1 MKELA
6 KKNDN
11 LNHQVDHVPQHIAII
26 MDGNRRWANK
36 KNIPGTLGH
45 REGVQTLKKI
55 VRYAHKLG
63 VKFLTV
69 YAFSTENWNR
79 KKDEVDFLMVLLQE
93 AIKNELEELC
103 SENVKLKFIGLC
115 NELPQ
120 PLPEIINTATE
131 KTKNNTGLSLQVAL
145 NYGSKLEIT
154 NALKT
159 ISKEVLEN
167 KLKIE
172 DITPETIDKHLFT
185 SGIPD
190 PELVIRT
197 GGEFRLSNYLLWQ
210 SAYSE
215 FYSTEALWPDFD
227 EKELDKSIEEFNKR
241 QRRFGV

>member
-1 MKELA
+1 MKEVA
-6 KKNDN
+6 KKNEN
-11 LNHQVDHVPQHIAII
+11 LNHQVNLIPKHIAII

-36 KNIPGTLGH
+36 KNMPATLGH

-63 VKFLTV
+63 LQFLTV

-93 AIKNELEELC
+93 AIKNELEELF

-115 NELPQ
+115 DELPQ
-120 PLPEIINTATE
+120 PLPEIINNATE
-131 KTKNNTGLSLQVAL
+131 RTKNNTGLNLQVAL

-154 NALKT
+154 NAIKE
-159 ISKEVLEN
+159 ISKKVTSGEI
-167 KLKIE
+167 KI
-172 DITPETIDKHLFT
+172 DNITPEIVDEHLFT
-185 SGIPD
+185 AGIPE

-215 FYSTEALWPDFD
+215 FYSTEALWPEFD
-227 EKELDKSIEEFNKR
+227 EKELDKSILEFNQR
-241 QRRFGV
+241 QRRFGI

>member
-1 MKELA
+1 MKEIA
-6 KKNDN
+6 EKKDN
-11 LNHQVDHVPQHIAII
+11 SNHQKDVIPQHIAII

-36 KNIPGTLGH
+36 KNLPATLGH

-63 VKFLTV
+63 IRFLTV

-93 AIKNELEELC
+93 AIKNELEELF
-103 SENVKLKFIGLC
+103 SENVKLKFIGFC
-115 NELPQ
+115 DELPQ
-120 PLPEIINTATE
+120 PLPEIINNATE
-131 KTKNNTGLSLQVAL
+131 KTKNNTGLNLQVAL

-154 NALKT
+154 NA
-159 ISKEVLEN
+159 IKEIAKKVLSG
-167 KLKIE
+167 KIKI
-172 DITPETIDKHLFT
+172 DSITPEIIDEHLFT
-185 SGIPD
+185 AGVPE

-215 FYSTEALWPDFD
+215 FYSTEALWPEFD
-227 EKELDKSIEEFNKR
+227 EKELDKSITEFNQR